1 MLRGCVGLEVVSF
14 GVAGLHQ
21 GLSLLKCPFHILSPS
36 HTPPPTLGR
45 TRYLVEMLF

>member
-21 GLSLLKCPFHILSPS
+21 GLSLLKFPS
-36 HTPPPTLGR
+36 IF
-45 TRYLVEMLF
+45 YLLAIHPHPLLAELDIS